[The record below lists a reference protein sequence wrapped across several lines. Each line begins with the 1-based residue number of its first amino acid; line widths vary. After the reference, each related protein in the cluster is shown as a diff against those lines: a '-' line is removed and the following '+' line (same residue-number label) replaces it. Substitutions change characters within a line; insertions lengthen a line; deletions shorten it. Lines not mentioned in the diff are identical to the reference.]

1 MSGISEVSHGP
12 WPTPVCDGTRSSV
25 TSFTPRPTMR
35 HDAIDGP
42 VIFMTSGD
50 VEIVIPKAAAWRL
63 LAAFHKALTSRPV
76 MQRPERKR

>member
-1 MSGISEVSHGP
+1 
-12 WPTPVCDGTRSSV
+12 
-25 TSFTPRPTMR
+25 MR

-42 VIFMTSGD
+42 VIFMTIGD
-50 VEIVIPKAAAWRL
+50 VEIVIPEAAAWRL